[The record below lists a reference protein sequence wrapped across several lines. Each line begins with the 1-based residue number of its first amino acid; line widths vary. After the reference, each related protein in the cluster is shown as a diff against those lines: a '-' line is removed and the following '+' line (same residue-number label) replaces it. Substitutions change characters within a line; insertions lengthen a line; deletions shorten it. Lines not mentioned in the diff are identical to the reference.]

1 MSYDWL
7 PLSVRMGQSPRFAA
21 LDPAVPEWVHDDLV
35 EWLDEALD
43 AIVEHI
49 VNVFEM
55 TERTSV
61 A

>member
-1 MSYDWL
+1 
-7 PLSVRMGQSPRFAA
+7 MGQSPRFAA